1 MSKNI
6 KVTPIK
12 KLKTKLKNKKSKF
25 EKDNFWEAYS
35 KCKKIH

>member
-6 KVTPIK
+6 KFTSIS
-12 KLKTKLKNKKSKF
+12 KLKTKLKNKKITF
-25 EKDNFWEAYS
+25 EKDNFWKAFS